1 MTGFHQHH
9 RWLTWPH
16 HKSRA
21 PLQRP
26 QGPRPSQQR
35 LPNPCL
41 GFSIPGRIAMD
52 TIKLMADSLETPTTG
67 NVVMKNRLLGGI
79 RLKAKPPAP
88 TFPCYRTP
96 HPYITSVPT
105 PPSPPRNEGQ
115 TSHCSQPVDTQLS
128 PSPHSFPALL
138 GLLEMADPWSGA
150 ARKIPGCSPACVPP
164 PTFNNPV
171 KLNPGWI
178 NLFPQTNGRLF
189 RRHIGTFRVCVH
201 FY

>member
-1 MTGFHQHH
+1 MAHLASSQVSCPPPEATGATSVPATPPKPLPWLFHPRQDCNGHH
-9 RWLTWPH
+9 YADGRFLGDTNDRQRGDEKQIAWWYTV
-16 HKSRA
+16 KS
-21 PLQRP
+21 Q
-26 QGPRPSQQR
+26 
-35 LPNPCL
+35 
-41 GFSIPGRIAMD
+41 
-52 TIKLMADSLETPTTG
+52 TTSS
-67 NVVMKNRLLGGI
+67 
-79 RLKAKPPAP
+79 

-178 NLFPQTNGRLF
+178 NLFPQTNGQLF